1 MREAWR
7 LLRATGSDWYDD
19 RAQRLGAALAFY
31 TLFAL
36 EPGFVI
42 LIPLTGVFLGPEA
55 AQGHIV
61 EQIGSLIGR
70 AGAEAIEA
78 TIVSTRE
85 QGAGVT
91 VVAVIT
97 LVFGMWWVFGELQD
111 ALNVIWGVTAR
122 PGRGF
127 WLVLR
132 ERFWSFTLVVGIGFL
147 LLVSLAVSA
156 WLAALGGFFAYL
168 LPAPVVA
175 LEAANFVISF
185 GVITF
190 LFGMMFKLLPDVH
203 VAWRDV
209 WLGAALTSLLFTVG
223 KVVIGL
229 YLGRTTI
236 GSAYGAAGSLV
247 VVLLWVYYSAQILFF
262 GAEFTKV
269 WARRRGAGA
278 VPTEAAVPLT
288 EEAKAEQGMTH
299 HQTVAPSTEGQ
310 R

>member
-7 LLRATGSDWYDD
+7 LLRDTVGNWYED

-31 TLFAL
+31 TVFAL
-36 EPGFVI
+36 APGVVI
-42 LIPLTGVFLGPEA
+42 LIPLTAIFLDPQVAEE
-55 AQGHIV
+55 HIV
-61 EQIGSLIGR
+61 DQIESLIGLP
-70 AGAEAIEA
+70 GAEAIEA
-78 TIVSTRE
+78 TIVSSRE
-85 QGAGVT
+85 EGAGVT
-91 VVAVIT
+91 VIAVIT
-97 LVFGMWWVFGELQD
+97 LVLGLWGVFGELQD
-111 ALNVIWGVTAR
+111 ALNTIWGVTVR

-127 WLVLR
+127 LVLLR

-156 WLAALGGFFAYL
+156 WLAALSGFFAHL
-168 LPAPVVA
+168 MPAPPAV
-175 LEAANFVISF
+175 LEAVDFVISF

-190 LFGMMFKLLPDVH
+190 LFAMMFKLLPDVY

-209 WLGAALTSLLFTVG
+209 WLGAALTSLLFTLG

-247 VVLLWVYYSAQILFF
+247 VILLWVYYSSQILFF

-288 EEAKAEQGMTH
+288 DEARAEQGMRFSMPT
-299 HQTVAPSTEGQ
+299 